1 MKSKILFFLLMILLF
16 STFMVNTSFS
26 SSPGEVVY
34 TYDGVDY
41 IVPELPE
48 EVYQYKYYFIS
59 YEGSQYRVYYSNVPF
74 LYIEKCAGF
83 PTYGVDCLTCN
94 KSVSYYQYNN
104 SLKKWENV
112 SNRTG
117 LHVSGFLKPS
127 KNYWY
132 SMVYTNADICDSSG
146 KVFFQRAPLVGVV
159 VPAVEKVEQIPATIM
174 KTMKIII
181 PVSLIVLLVVL
192 LISLIKSVLSLLV

>member
-1 MKSKILFFLLMILLF
+1 MKNRFIFFLSIILLF
-16 STFMVNTSFS
+16 IIFMTNVSCAS
-26 SSPGEVVY
+26 SGELVY
-34 TYDGVDY
+34 TYDGVNY
-41 IVPELPE
+41 TVPELPE

-59 YEGSQYRVYYSNVPF
+59 HENSNYRVYYSNQPF
-74 LYIEKCAGF
+74 VYLEKCLGF
-83 PTYGVDCLTCN
+83 TTYGVDCLTCN
-94 KSVSYYQYNN
+94 RTVSYYQYNN

-117 LHVSGFLKPS
+117 LHVSGFLKPT

-181 PVSLIVLLVVL
+181 PVSLIVLSVVL
-192 LISLIKSVLSLLV
+192 LISLTKLAFSRMV